1 MPFPFSHSPRFP
13 RPLSWKD
20 ALQWVP
26 PWSLEQL
33 AALLLGF
40 QGTRAQL
47 WVVREW
53 EDRVRLGSWGFR
65 LEPAPPGMRTSSPL
79 PTPPHPDPRGWSE
92 MAFQSGRGICLA
104 RKCWKAHT
112 G

>member
-1 MPFPFSHSPRFP
+1 MDSRAMPFPFSHSPRFP
-13 RPLSWKD
+13 RPWSWKD

-33 AALLLGF
+33 AAVLLGF

-65 LEPAPPGMRTSSPL
+65 LEPALG
-79 PTPPHPDPRGWSE
+79 
-92 MAFQSGRGICLA
+92 
-104 RKCWKAHT
+104 
-112 G
+112 